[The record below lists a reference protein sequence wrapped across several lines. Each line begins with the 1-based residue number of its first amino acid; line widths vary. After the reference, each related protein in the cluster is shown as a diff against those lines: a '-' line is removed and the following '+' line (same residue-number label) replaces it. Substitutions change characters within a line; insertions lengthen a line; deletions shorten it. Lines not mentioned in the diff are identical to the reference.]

1 MKDLFRISAL
11 VAMVFGMVAC
21 SNDDEN
27 NGYLGIIITDEE
39 DKNLVFGAGGGS
51 ETVVFTVACDWQVT
65 PYDEWV
71 EVSPEEGGIYNTYFI
86 VKVPKYD
93 GVEPRESHLLI
104 KLANGNA
111 LKIPVTQK
119 KANLIETP
127 DAEAYTMPAEHSSI
141 DIPITTNVD
150 FDVVVPADAT
160 WLECSSSTR
169 AMEKAK
175 LTFTALANTSNMTR
189 VAVVG
194 LLDEEGKVFQR
205 FTIVQASLYEAVNQI
220 SYHSSEYRTVDLAS
234 TKGFGA
240 SMLTHFYGDEC
251 GYIVFDD
258 AITTIPDDAFSGCN
272 TIESITLP
280 EQVVTIGSRAFKG
293 CEALAELP
301 LRDGIRTIGDKA
313 FEGCTAVDEVT
324 LPASVES
331 IGSGVF
337 AYCKGELTT
346 YCAIPNQSED
356 ATATSHWLNGSTFD
370 SVNVAGRVGASAFAA
385 YTPLRR
391 VTFMN
396 EVPSVGSSA
405 FAGCSNL
412 CDLYIE
418 SLVDWCAV
426 SFGDEESNPMHLG
439 VTINIDEEPITELLI
454 PSKVQSIG
462 KYAFYNAASLE
473 SVTLPDSVTSIGQ
486 SAFAGCVDADFNLG
500 SGISAV
506 GNDAFKGCKGN
517 NLRIGFNIPAQTAN
531 TEARN
536 NWFQGSEFVHIWFG
550 DKVTSIGDMAFGA
563 YDAVESITLSD
574 SVEYIGEAAFAQ
586 CNNLTKIVFGN
597 GLKTIDKHAFYMC
610 QSLEIVE
617 LPEGLTHLNGYAFNG
632 CGSLLRIVLPRSVEY
647 LGEYLFDYCSALTS
661 IYCKPTTPPQLGD
674 RYALSGMPHDC
685 RIYVPESAVA
695 SYKSADIWSNYA
707 NIIEGYAY

>member
-1 MKDLFRISAL
+1 
-11 VAMVFGMVAC
+11 MVFGMVAC

-39 DKNLVFGAGGGS
+39 DKNLVFDADGGS
-51 ETVVFTVACDWQVT
+51 ETVVFTVACDWQVA

-71 EVSPEEGGIYNTYFI
+71 EVSPEQGGIYNTYFI

-104 KLANGNA
+104 KLTNGNA

-127 DAEAYTMPAEHSSI
+127 DAEAYVMPAEHSSI

-150 FDVVVPADAT
+150 FDVVVPADVT

-169 AMEKAK
+169 AMERAK
-175 LTFTALANTSNMTR
+175 LTFTALANTSTMTR
-189 VAVVG
+189 VAVVA
-194 LLDEEGKVFQR
+194 LVDEEGKVFQK
-205 FTIVQASLYEAVNQI
+205 FTIVQASLYEAVNEIRYQ
-220 SYHSSEYRTVDLAS
+220 SSEYRTVDLAS
-234 TKGFGA
+234 TEGFGA
-240 SMLTHFYGDEC
+240 SMLAHFYGEEC

-258 AITTIPDDAFSGCN
+258 AVTTIPDDAFSGCHM
-272 TIESITLP
+272 IQSIALP
-280 EQVVTIGSRAFKG
+280 KQVATIGNRAFKG

-301 LRDGIRTIGDKA
+301 LQEGIRVVGDNA
-313 FEGCTAVDEVT
+313 FEGCTAVDAVT
-324 LPASVES
+324 LPVSVES
-331 IGSGVF
+331 IGSGAF
-337 AYCKGELTT
+337 IYCGGELTT
-346 YCAIPNQSED
+346 YCAIPNQRED
-356 ATATSHWLNGSTFD
+356 ATAKSHWLNGSSFD
-370 SVNVAGRVGASAFAA
+370 RVTIAGRVGASAFAA
-385 YTPLRR
+385 YAPLQR
-391 VTFMN
+391 VTITKDV
-396 EVPSVGSSA
+396 ESVGSNA
-405 FAGCSNL
+405 FVGCSNL
-412 CDLYIE
+412 RDLYIE
-418 SLVDWCAV
+418 SLVAWCAI
-426 SFGDEESNPMHLG
+426 SFGNGESNPMHLG
-439 VTINIDEEPITELLI
+439 VTINIDEEPIIELMI

-473 SVTLPDSVTSIGQ
+473 SIKLPDNVTSIGQ

-517 NLRIGFNIPAQTAN
+517 NLRIEFNIPAQTAN

-536 NWFQGSEFVHIWFG
+536 NWFQGSEFVHVWFG

-586 CNNLTKIVFGN
+586 CNNLHKILFGD

-610 QSLEIVE
+610 QSLEEVV
-617 LPEGLTHLNGYAFNG
+617 LPEGVTHVNGYAFNG
-632 CGSLLRIVLPRSVEY
+632 CGSLSSIELPASVEY
-647 LGEYLFDYCSALTS
+647 LGEYLFDYCSALAS
-661 IYCKPTTPPQLGD
+661 IYCKSTTPPQLGD
-674 RYALSGMPHDC
+674 RYALSGIPHDC
-685 RIYVPESAVA
+685 LIYVPEGAVA
-695 SYKSADIWSNYA
+695 GYKSADIWSNYA
-707 NIIEGYAY
+707 DIIVGYAY